1 MESNLLKE
9 HSLKKKTKGTGQN
22 LKEPRVH
29 TTVISV
35 RCDGAGKLLM
45 DFRKWYEIGI
55 LKVSQTGDIGKV
67 MLVREG
73 RRPGKRW
80 AGRQQGCMIEK
91 DGEEASWVASCWEW
105 ASQPALPVIPISV
118 SSSLLSPYF
127 TWLFFFL
134 CLQSLSTSPLRLSV
148 APVYQRLASAHPFFT
163 WVFSR
168 VIVA

>member
-1 MESNLLKE
+1 M
-9 HSLKKKTKGTGQN
+9 
-22 LKEPRVH
+22 KEPRVH

-35 RCDGAGKLLM
+35 RCDGSGKLLM

-91 DGEEASWVASCWEW
+91 DGEEASWGASCWE
-105 ASQPALPVIPISV
+105 
-118 SSSLLSPYF
+118 
-127 TWLFFFL
+127 
-134 CLQSLSTSPLRLSV
+134 
-148 APVYQRLASAHPFFT
+148 
-163 WVFSR
+163 
-168 VIVA
+168 